1 MTTKG
6 QATTTAAATTNRNN
20 NSNGNNSNNGNS
32 NGNGNDEMMGLHCAT
47 HDEAVSRCGRD
58 DDSWKWHLGLAT
70 LALLFLGGCER

>member
-1 MTTKG
+1 MTTKE
-6 QATTTAAATTNRNN
+6 QATTAAATTSRNN
-20 NSNGNNSNNGNS
+20 NSNGNNSN